1 MDDYRVVIFG
11 SRDFNDYE
19 LLKEKCDVYLKNKKY
34 THNVIIVSGHAKGAD
49 TLGEQYAKENNYK
62 VEVYPAKWKEFGVKA
77 GFIRNEQM
85 ADISNAAIGF
95 WDGESHGTKHMIDYC
110 TKKGLNIKIVKY
122 KNIK

>member
-11 SRDFNDYE
+11 SRGFNDYK
-19 LLKEKCDVYLKNKKY
+19 LLKEKCDTYLKNKKQ

-49 TLGEQYAKENNYK
+49 TLGEQYAKENGYK
-62 VEVYPAKWKEFGVKA
+62 VEVYPAKWKELGIKA

-110 TKKGLNIKIVKY
+110 TKKGLNVKIVKY

>member
-19 LLKEKCDVYLKNKKY
+19 LLKEKCDVYLKNKKH

-49 TLGEQYAKENNYK
+49 TLGEQYAKERGYK
-62 VEVYPAKWKEFGVKA
+62 VEVYPAKWKELGVKA

-110 TKKGLNIKIVKY
+110 TKKGLNVKIVKY
-122 KNIK
+122 KDIK